1 MTTVDFVFFDAGGG
15 HRSSATALCE
25 VIARQ
30 ELPWQT
36 RMVNLQE
43 ILDPLDFIR
52 KLTGVRIQDTYNAIL
67 KKGWTLGSAQLLK
80 VLQAAVRHYH
90 DEEVG
95 LLREHWAR
103 SQPDLVIS
111 LVPHFNRALK
121 ESLAGRAVPFVT
133 ILTDIADFPPHFWIE
148 SQDQYVVCGSEK
160 AAQQAR
166 EAGIAES
173 HIYRSSGMIVHPR
186 FYEPVRIDR
195 QEERRRLGLKESLP
209 TALVMFGG
217 QGSEVMLEVASR
229 VNQSD
234 LQVQMIYIC
243 GHNVRLAEKLKQ
255 LTGNKPQF
263 VEGFT
268 KEIPY
273 YMSLADFFIGKPGPG
288 SVSEAL
294 LMKLPVIV
302 QRNALTLPQER
313 YNTEWILE
321 NEVGL
326 VVKSFRHVVPAIRE
340 MLDPQ
345 KYSRFRANAANQT
358 IRAVLEIP
366 DMLKE
371 ILARELKAQGA
382 LAAV

>member
-1 MTTVDFVFFDAGGG
+1 MTAVDFVYFDAGGG

-30 ELPWQT
+30 QLLWQT

-95 LLREHWAR
+95 LLRDHWAR
-103 SQPDLVIS
+103 SQPDLVVS

-121 ESLAGRAVPFVT
+121 ESLAGGGVPFVT

-229 VNQSD
+229 VNQCD
-234 LQVQMIYIC
+234 LPVQMIYMC
-243 GHNVRLAEKLKQ
+243 GHNVGLAEKLKQ
-255 LTGNKPQF
+255 LANHKPQF

-268 KEIPY
+268 REIPY

-326 VVKSFRHVVPAIRE
+326 VVESFRHVVPAIRE

-345 KYSRFRANAANQT
+345 KYSRFHGNTANQNS
-358 IRAVLEIP
+358 RAVLEIP

-371 ILARELKAQGA
+371 ILARELNAQGA